1 VTGRGLLAAT
11 AALLAGG
18 CASAQ
23 QQAADVAAVVGCYQF
38 ERNAGARELGLPWGV
53 ELHETAL
60 PPGALVLGRAPDA
73 RVAETATSPTARQ
86 DHPFGYWASALGDS
100 LEIGYPGPGG
110 GFVLRLT
117 RTGQDLVGLGRAV
130 GDALRP
136 GDPAGPR
143 PALGVTARRVL
154 CGAL

>member
-1 VTGRGLLAAT
+1 MSWRGWLAT
-11 AALLAGG
+11 PAALIAVG

-23 QQAADVAAVVGCYQF
+23 QADEAAAAGCYQF
-38 ERNAGARELGLPWGV
+38 ERDAAARALGLPWGI
-53 ELHETAL
+53 ELHEAAL
-60 PPGALVLGRAPDA
+60 PPGSPVLDRSPDA

-86 DHPFGYWASALGDS
+86 DHPFGYWVRVAGDS

-110 GFVLRLT
+110 AFVLRMA
-117 RTGQDLVGLGRAV
+117 RHGQDLIGLGRAV
-130 GDALRP
+130 GDVVRP

-154 CGAL
+154 CGAM